1 MAEQKRFEKLLEPAY
16 IGRVKTRNRMI
27 KTAAYG
33 WILYDLLK
41 DAIRP
46 EGVAY
51 YEAIARGGIGLQILE
66 ISAPHSGTIGRPLY
80 DDKYIERESKIV
92 ERMHKHGCPTFV
104 QFYDFRPLLPLPI
117 TVSASAFY
125 YPSKLDMNNALPR
138 ALNIQE
144 VKDVV
149 ELVVNAA
156 ERARKAGYDGCEL
169 NCACSHLFPS
179 FLSRFWNKRTDEYGP
194 QNMENRARIVV
205 ELIQGIKKRCG
216 ADFPVSVLLNGL
228 EINVLDLGDNASCT
242 TIEEAAAF
250 AKIFE
255 NAGADLLHVRTQP
268 IGNHINGF
276 FPEKYYMFGEPD
288 TGFGRPFDI
297 KKFMPE
303 FVTKYEGAAGFVEI
317 ASIIKKAVKIPV
329 MSVGVMDP
337 RLHPEVGES
346 AIREGKID
354 FLGMTRP
361 LTADPDLPNK
371 IAAGKLDEVRPC
383 TYCITCFPMSRCR
396 VNAASTRTDGKEMP
410 EGYYPQPAAR
420 KKNVLVAG
428 GGPSGLEAAR
438 VAALRGHQVM
448 LCEKSSRLGGLMPL
462 AAMVK
467 GPHEKILDY
476 VNYLSGQMVK
486 LGIKIKLGQEVTPE
500 LIEKIKP
507 DVVIVAT
514 GGTAVIPNIPGID
527 NPKVISNAR
536 LHRTLE
542 TGLRFI
548 PPFTL
553 RAMTKFYMP
562 VGQKVVIIGGQIQ
575 GLQLAEFLVQ
585 RGREVTIAD
594 EGPEES
600 LGLNLPGFVLPR
612 LLLYNQSHG
621 VKILMDAKYHEITDQ
636 GLTVTTGYGIKRTLK
651 ADNIILALPL
661 APGTALADS
670 LKGKVAEIFTVGDCR
685 TPGVMVDAVESGHIT
700 ARKI

>member
-1 MAEQKRFEKLLEPAY
+1 MAEQNRFEKLLEPAY
-16 IGRVKTRNRMI
+16 IGKVKTRNRMI

-33 WILYDLLK
+33 WILYDMVK

-66 ISAPHSGTIGRPLY
+66 ISAPHSQTIGRPLY

-92 ERMHKHGCPTFV
+92 ERMHRHGCPTFV
-104 QFYDFRPLLPLPI
+104 QFYDFRPLMALPV
-117 TVSASAFY
+117 TVSASAFC
-125 YPSKLDMNNALPR
+125 YPSRLDMNNALPR
-138 ALNIQE
+138 ALSTQE
-144 VKDVV
+144 VRDVI

-194 QNMENRARIVV
+194 QNMENRARMIV
-205 ELIQGIKKRCG
+205 ELIQGIKRRCG
-216 ADFPVSVLLNGL
+216 ADFPVSVLMNGL
-228 EINVLDLGDNASCT
+228 EINILELGDNAGCS
-242 TIEEAAAF
+242 TIEESAAF

-255 NAGADLLHVRTQP
+255 NNGADMLHVRIQP

-276 FPEKYYMFGEPD
+276 FPEKFYMFGEPD

-297 KKFMPE
+297 KKFIPE
-303 FVTKYEGAAGFVEI
+303 FVTEYEGAGGFIEI
-317 ASIIKKAVKIPV
+317 AAVIKKAVGIPV
-329 MSVGVMDP
+329 MTVGSMDP
-337 RLHPEVGES
+337 RLNPGMGEN

-354 FLGMTRP
+354 FIGITRP

-371 IAAGKLDEVRPC
+371 IAAGKPDEVRPC
-383 TYCITCFPMSRCR
+383 TYCITCFPQSRCR
-396 VNAASTRTDGKEMP
+396 VNAASTRADGPEMP
-410 EGYYPQPAAR
+410 EGYYPQPAEK

-438 VAALRGHQVM
+438 VAALRGHRVT
-448 LCEKSSRLGGLMPL
+448 LYEKSSRLGGLMPL

-486 LGIKIKLGQEVTPE
+486 LGVRVKLGQEVKVETV
-500 LIEKIKP
+500 EKTRP
-507 DVVIVAT
+507 DAVVVAT
-514 GGTAVIPNIPGID
+514 GGAATVPDIPGIE
-527 NPKVISNAR
+527 NPKVLSNAR
-536 LHRTLE
+536 LHGTLE
-542 TGLRFI
+542 TGLKFV

-553 RAMTKFYMP
+553 RALTRFYMP
-562 VGQKVVIIGGQIQ
+562 VGRKVVIIGGQIQ
-575 GLQLAEFLVQ
+575 GIQLAEFLVQ
-585 RGREVTIAD
+585 RGRDVTVVD

-600 LGLNLPGFVLPR
+600 LGLYVPGFILPR
-612 LLLYNQSHG
+612 ILLYNYSRG
-621 VKILMDAKYHEITDQ
+621 VKVLMKVKYHEITDQ
-636 GLTVTTGYGIKRTLK
+636 GLTVTTGYGIRKVLE
-651 ADNIILALPL
+651 ADHIILALPL
-661 APGTALADS
+661 SPAAALADS
-670 LKGKVAEIFTVGDCR
+670 LRGKAVEIYTVGDCK
-685 TPGVMVDAVESGHIT
+685 TPGVIVDAVESGHLVG
-700 ARKI
+700 RKI